1 MADRKTVCRSGIFLG
16 LLLAAAFAPAQHV
29 SGWFGGGIG
38 SFFTGSAHDPN
49 GHKFTAGSVSF
60 PRDHFRVRYIQ
71 GSLERSKDL
80 PSDTGDNDMDYFGF
94 DAVVS
99 RKATGWPVDIA
110 AGVSRFEEAYHDG
123 YPDQD
128 RGGSVFVHR
137 WGPHVRPCA
146 LSRSGASSRSGRSPT
161 LTTSPTGHGSSSSC
175 STPG

>member
-1 MADRKTVCRSGIFLG
+1 LLG
-16 LLLAAAFAPAQHV
+16 LLLPAIFAPAQQV
-29 SGWFGGGIG
+29 SVWVGGGIG
-38 SFFTGSAHDPN
+38 SFLTGGARDPN
-49 GHKFTAGSVSF
+49 GHKFAAGTVSF
-60 PRDHFRVRYIQ
+60 SSDRFRVRYVQ
-71 GSLERSKDL
+71 GSLERSKGI
-80 PSDTGDNDMDYFGF
+80 PSSTGDNDMDYFGF
-94 DAVVS
+94 DTVVT
-99 RKATGWPVDIA
+99 RKATGWPVDVA
-110 AGVSRFEEAYHDG
+110 AGFSRFEEAYHDG